1 MDFKVI
7 LRRRLDN
14 VEEAFTMKGVIN
26 MQILRIF
33 IVHILSA
40 LSAAVVYVL
49 GIDYD
54 GYIPYFL
61 ISVILFIFYL
71 IFAAPVQYF
80 LNRNQKRFSLKYL
93 LIYIFFSFLVWLFFA
108 VITDPKTTIDFLMG
122 YEIYLFSITFA
133 LIFWVWDSV
142 FLQNKKK
149 TAIKQD

>member
-7 LRRRLDN
+7 LRRGLDN
-14 VEEAFTMKGVIN
+14 VEEPFNMKGVIN
-26 MQILRIF
+26 MQVLRIF
-33 IVHILSA
+33 IVHVLSA

-80 LNRNQKRFSLKYL
+80 LNRNPKRFSLKYL
-93 LIYIFFSFLVWLFFA
+93 LIYIFFSFLVWLIFA
-108 VITDPKTTIDFLMG
+108 VTTDPKTTIGFLMG
-122 YEIYLFSITFA
+122 YEFIYLAFH
-133 LIFWVWDSV
+133 L
-142 FLQNKKK
+142 L
-149 TAIKQD
+149 

>member
-1 MDFKVI
+1 MI
-7 LRRRLDN
+7 LRRGLDN
-14 VEEAFTMKGVIN
+14 VEEPFNMKGVIN
-26 MQILRIF
+26 MQVLRIF
-33 IVHILSA
+33 IVHVLSA

-80 LNRNQKRFSLKYL
+80 LNRNPKRFSLKYL
-93 LIYIFFSFLVWLFFA
+93 LIYIFFSFLVWLIFA
-108 VITDPKTTIDFLMG
+108 VTTDPKSTIDFLMG
-122 YEIYLFSITFA
+122 YEIYLFGISFG

-142 FLQNKKK
+142 FLQNRIM
-149 TAIKQD
+149 TAAK

>member
-14 VEEAFTMKGVIN
+14 VEEAFNMKGVIN
-26 MQILRIF
+26 MQLLRIF
-33 IVHILSA
+33 IVHVLSA

-80 LNRNQKRFSLKYL
+80 LNRNSKRFSLKYL
-93 LIYIFFSFLVWLFFA
+93 LTYIFFSFIVWLIFA
-108 VITDPKTTIDFLMG
+108 ITTDPKTTIDFLMG
-122 YEIYLFSITFA
+122 YEIYLFSISFA
-133 LIFWVWDSV
+133 VIFWIWDSV
-142 FLQNKKK
+142 FLQNKAKK
-149 TAIKQD
+149 SAK

>member
-14 VEEAFTMKGVIN
+14 VEEAFNMKGGIN

-33 IVHILSA
+33 IVHVLSA

-80 LNRNQKRFSLKYL
+80 LNRNPKRFSLKYL
-93 LIYIFFSFLVWLFFA
+93 LIYIFFSFLVWLIFA
-108 VITDPKTTIDFLMG
+108 IITDLKTTIDFLMG

-142 FLQNKKK
+142 FLQNKAKIAAK
-149 TAIKQD
+149 

>member
-7 LRRRLDN
+7 LRRGLDD
-14 VEEAFTMKGVIN
+14 VEEPFNMKGVIN
-26 MQILRIF
+26 MQVLRIF
-33 IVHILSA
+33 IVHVLSA

-80 LNRNQKRFSLKYL
+80 LNRTPKRFSLKYL
-93 LIYIFFSFLVWLFFA
+93 LIYIFFSFLVWLIFA
-108 VITDPKTTIDFLMG
+108 VTTDPKSTIDFLMG
-122 YEIYLFSITFA
+122 YEIYLFGISFG

-142 FLQNKKK
+142 FLQNRIM
-149 TAIKQD
+149 TAAK

>member
-1 MDFKVI
+1 
-7 LRRRLDN
+7 
-14 VEEAFTMKGVIN
+14 
-26 MQILRIF
+26 MQVLRIF
-33 IVHILSA
+33 VVHVLSA

-80 LNRNQKRFSLKYL
+80 LNRNPKRFSLKYL
-93 LIYIFFSFLVWLFFA
+93 LIYIFFSFLVWLIFA
-108 VITDPKTTIDFLMG
+108 VTTDPKSTIDFLMG
-122 YEIYLFSITFA
+122 YEIYLFGISFG

-142 FLQNKKK
+142 FLQNRIM
-149 TAIKQD
+149 TAAK

>member
-14 VEEAFTMKGVIN
+14 VEEAFNMKGVIN

-33 IVHILSA
+33 IVHVLSA

-80 LNRNQKRFSLKYL
+80 LNRNPKRFSLNYL
-93 LIYIFFSFLVWLFFA
+93 LTYIFFSFLVWLIFA
-108 VITDPKTTIDFLMG
+108 ITTDPKTTIDFLMG
-122 YEIYLFSITFA
+122 YEIYLFSISFA
-133 LIFWVWDSV
+133 VIFWIWDSV
-142 FLQNKKK
+142 FLQNKAKK
-149 TAIKQD
+149 AAK